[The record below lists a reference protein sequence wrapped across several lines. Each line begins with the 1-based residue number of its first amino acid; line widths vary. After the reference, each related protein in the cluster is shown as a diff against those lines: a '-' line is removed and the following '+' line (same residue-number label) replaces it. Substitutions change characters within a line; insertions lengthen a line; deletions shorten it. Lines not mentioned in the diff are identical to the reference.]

1 MTSAVTFLS
10 YFSIIA
16 GVSTLSVSP
25 VRYRLCRHEG
35 GQVVECWTDQRCQ
48 DVLYH
53 NPSYKTDFYEFGDS
67 CSGSRSCFISS
78 SSRVKCEVTLRSLP
92 VSSSAGGNI
101 VLGFDL
107 GNHKIVKPAASPYS
121 RDQQTSLNIVN
132 PGNDLLKPKIILGLR
147 RSPIRV
153 QGTTLQP
160 NTRTPDFASSG
171 LIYSDYDDTDVNPNI
186 IVNYLNRKNQRNRA
200 PPLKSDPSKSFKKVE
215 NSPSHKMKLSDYNE
229 AKYEETLEHEYI
241 VDINN
246 IDHDPT
252 DKVPLD
258 YDVTIPDTTPIL
270 TANVQTNT
278 KKAPQ
283 MLLSSSPS
291 LKPSIESTTTFKT
304 TNSATSFNS
313 LPTTSSM
320 TSSKEDETTETLN
333 VRSTSPPDDFNKSQA
348 KTDTNILPTPS
359 SNADIN
365 YILNILDLTNVSK
378 EYKSRKYIQ
387 SSLQSS

>member
-1 MTSAVTFLS
+1 
-10 YFSIIA
+10 
-16 GVSTLSVSP
+16 
-25 VRYRLCRHEG
+25 
-35 GQVVECWTDQRCQ
+35 
-48 DVLYH
+48 
-53 NPSYKTDFYEFGDS
+53 
-67 CSGSRSCFISS
+67 
-78 SSRVKCEVTLRSLP
+78 
-92 VSSSAGGNI
+92 
-101 VLGFDL
+101 
-107 GNHKIVKPAASPYS
+107 
-121 RDQQTSLNIVN
+121 
-132 PGNDLLKPKIILGLR
+132 
-147 RSPIRV
+147 
-153 QGTTLQP
+153 
-160 NTRTPDFASSG
+160 
-171 LIYSDYDDTDVNPNI
+171 
-186 IVNYLNRKNQRNRA
+186 
-200 PPLKSDPSKSFKKVE
+200 
-215 NSPSHKMKLSDYNE
+215 MKLSDYNE

-304 TNSATSFNS
+304 TNTETSFNS

-320 TSSKEDETTETLN
+320 TSSKEDETTEALN
-333 VRSTSPPDDFNKSQA
+333 VRSTSPLDDVNKSQA

>member
-1 MTSAVTFLS
+1 
-10 YFSIIA
+10 
-16 GVSTLSVSP
+16 
-25 VRYRLCRHEG
+25 
-35 GQVVECWTDQRCQ
+35 
-48 DVLYH
+48 
-53 NPSYKTDFYEFGDS
+53 
-67 CSGSRSCFISS
+67 
-78 SSRVKCEVTLRSLP
+78 
-92 VSSSAGGNI
+92 
-101 VLGFDL
+101 
-107 GNHKIVKPAASPYS
+107 
-121 RDQQTSLNIVN
+121 
-132 PGNDLLKPKIILGLR
+132 
-147 RSPIRV
+147 
-153 QGTTLQP
+153 
-160 NTRTPDFASSG
+160 
-171 LIYSDYDDTDVNPNI
+171 
-186 IVNYLNRKNQRNRA
+186 
-200 PPLKSDPSKSFKKVE
+200 
-215 NSPSHKMKLSDYNE
+215 MKLSDYNE